1 MQAVPGEQP
10 SQFDG
15 EDDDHNLIQG
25 EWRQNANMHE
35 IRNMDALARTARMG
49 SISVNSTLTA
59 PLAPCHGRT
68 RWCLVETKVKDP
80 GNNVSIATSTYT
92 PSAPCT
98 TTTTSWMLPSLNDGY
113 HLAHTFNN

>member
-35 IRNMDALARTARMG
+35 IRNVDALARTARMG
-49 SISVNSTLTA
+49 SSSVNSTRLNI
-59 PLAPCHGRT
+59 
-68 RWCLVETKVKDP
+68 VKNQKTKD
-80 GNNVSIATSTYT
+80 NDTY
-92 PSAPCT
+92 
-98 TTTTSWMLPSLNDGY
+98 M
-113 HLAHTFNN
+113 